1 MLKEIKVKH
10 LLKNNTLVRKG
21 FKMKLLNIV
30 IASTFV
36 CSTSLTLAEP
46 NTKELTTRASI
57 FSSELKGKSG
67 DKVQASVKFEN
78 LDLDK
83 NIFAPKSFSKLLSN
97 VKADTP
103 SGLRGVKEVQ
113 LYKKLSP
120 SVVLVVSESG
130 LGSGSVL
137 NTSGDILTNWHVID
151 GAKEVGVIFKPQLEG
166 KKISKADVRRARV
179 VRIDEVSDLAL
190 LRVLD
195 PIGNVTP
202 IAFGNMQADVAVGAD
217 VHAIGHPTG
226 ESWTYTKGVV
236 SQVRRDYK
244 WTSESHKAHQATV
257 IQTQTPIN
265 PGNSGGPLLTDDGKL
280 VGVNSFKSS
289 GEGLNF
295 AVSVDEVQRFL
306 GATTNR
312 FAANV
317 PTENAAQASA
327 NTCPSEPKEIYSGY
341 NKDNTNFVTAYDID
355 CDNKADFEIRTPR
368 DKSKAVIWAFDQNG
382 DGRPDMLVFD
392 SNRAGAFDFS
402 LHDVDFDGKWDL
414 VGFHPDGKLK
424 ASRFE
429 RYDVYIA
436 RR

>member
-1 MLKEIKVKH
+1 MKITNIFMLAA
-10 LLKNNTLVRKG
+10 LV
-21 FKMKLLNIV
+21 
-30 IASTFV
+30 SSP
-36 CSTSLTLAEP
+36 CLTLAEP
-46 NTKELTTRASI
+46 SSKELKASASV
-57 FSSELKGKSG
+57 FSSELAGKNVG
-67 DKVQASVKFEN
+67 KEQVSVRLETS
-78 LDLDK
+78 DLDK
-83 NIFAPKSFSKLLSN
+83 SIFAPKSFSKLLTN

-103 SGLRGVKEVQ
+103 TGLRGVKEVQ
-113 LYKKLSP
+113 LYKRLSP

-130 LGSGSVL
+130 IGSGSVL
-137 NTSGDILTNWHVID
+137 NTAGDILTNWHVID

-166 KKISKADVRRARV
+166 KKISKADVRRAKV
-179 VRIDEVSDLAL
+179 VRVDEVSDLAL

-195 PIGNVTP
+195 PIRNVAP
-202 IAFGNMQADVAVGAD
+202 IAFGNMQADVAVGSD

-236 SQVRRDYK
+236 SQVRRDYQ
-244 WTSESHKAHQATV
+244 WTSESRRAHQATV

-265 PGNSGGPLLTDDGKL
+265 PGNSGGPLLTDEGKL

-306 GATTNR
+306 GASTNR
-312 FAANV
+312 LAAYV
-317 PTENAAQASA
+317 PAQNNTQANATS
-327 NTCPSEPKEIYSGY
+327 CPSDPKEIYSGY
-341 NKDNTNFVTAYDID
+341 NKDNTNFVTAYDMD

-382 DGRPDMLVFD
+382 DGHPDMLVFD
-392 SNRAGAFDFS
+392 PNRNGVFDFS
-402 LHDVDFDGKWDL
+402 LHDVDFDSKWDL

-429 RYDVYIA
+429 RYDVYVA